1 MDKPIYAEN
10 KLYFFLRPYVDLC
23 CRDSYTLFEITGKEN
38 IPNDGAVIIAPNHCN
53 TLMDALVILRSSKEA
68 TVFGAR
74 ADVFKKPQIAKI
86 MKFLKILPMTRIRDG
101 FREVANNLKSIEEI
115 KETLLGGVRYCMFCE
130 GLHRTMHSL
139 LPVSKG
145 ILRIAFATCADAPE
159 DKPVYIV
166 PTGIEYGDYF
176 RYRSTC
182 LLNFGKPI
190 EIKQFLKE
198 NADKTEA
205 EQYRLLASRLYS
217 GISSLIT
224 YIPDDENYTSKWE
237 LVKVMSAG
245 FKGSLK
251 DRMRRNRA
259 LAAALETMDK
269 DNAGRLFSLAEEFIK
284 ERSDKKVSIKSLG
297 HRSLW
302 IAILLKTIIGIALL
316 PIYLSAVL
324 MSLPM
329 WASAAF
335 ICTKVKDPAFRNTVR
350 FGVRLALTPV
360 MAIIWAAVFFCTLGW
375 AQAIVFFLFSLC
387 SYSIAFDGKEFYR
400 ILFSDWRLAFS
411 KRLRDLYND
420 ILTNFI
426 PYESK

>member
-38 IPNDGAVIIAPNHCN
+38 IPNDGAIIIAPNHCN
-53 TLMDALVILRSSKEA
+53 TLMDALVILRSSEEA

-115 KETLLGGVRYCMFCE
+115 KETLLEGVRYCMFCE
-130 GLHRTMHSL
+130 GRHRTMHSL

-159 DKPVYIV
+159 DKPVYII

-176 RYRSTC
+176 RFRSTC

-190 EIKQFLKE
+190 EIRQFLKE
-198 NADKTEA
+198 HSDKNEA
-205 EQYRLLASRLYS
+205 EQYRLLASRLHS

-237 LVKVMSAG
+237 IIKVASAG

-251 DRMRRNRA
+251 ERMHRNRA
-259 LAAALETMDK
+259 LAAVLERMD
-269 DNAGRLFSLAEEFIK
+269 DNAHLFTLAEEFIK
-284 ERSDKKVSIKSLG
+284 ERKSKNISIKSLG
-297 HRSLW
+297 HKNLW
-302 IAILLKTIIGIALL
+302 TAILLKTIIGAAIL
-316 PIYLSAVL
+316 PIYIGGVL

-329 WASAAF
+329 WASAAY

-350 FGVRLALTPV
+350 FGVKLALTPV
-360 MAIIWAAVFFCTLGW
+360 MAIIWAAILFCTLGW
-375 AQAIVFFLFSLC
+375 AQALIAFIFSLC
-387 SYSIAFDGKEFYR
+387 AYSIAFDGKEFYR

-411 KRLRDLYND
+411 KRLGDLYND
-420 ILTNFI
+420 ILSTFTS
-426 PYESK
+426 YESM